1 MKMHILSG
9 GRLQMRRS
17 VYYPGAPR
25 EEMFSLPVSCVLL
38 KHEQGNVLFDT
49 GCSPQAATDPE
60 GRWGPLARAMMPTF
74 EPQDAVIGQLPLAGL
89 EANDIDVVI
98 CSHLHPDH
106 CGCNAYFTRA
116 TVICHARELELAR
129 SADGPALGYLPADWD
144 HPNRFDTI
152 EADRDVFGD
161 GRLTLVPM
169 PGHTPG
175 MTVAHVA
182 LDRDG
187 AFLLASDAA
196 PVRAVIDEGYAPR
209 NSWDKDKATA
219 AVAEITRFEKD
230 GATIL
235 LGHDDAQW
243 RTLRTGAA
251 WYE

>member
-17 VYYPGAPR
+17 IYYPGAPR
-25 EEMFSLPVSCVLL
+25 DETFNLPVSCVLL
-38 KHEQGNVLFDT
+38 KHDQGNVLFDT
-49 GCSPQAATDPE
+49 GCSPQAAIDPE
-60 GRWGPLARAMMPTF
+60 GRWGALARAMVPAF
-74 EPQDAVIGQLPLAGL
+74 EPQDAVVSQLPLAGL
-89 EANDIDVVI
+89 EASDIDVVI

-106 CGCNAYFTRA
+106 CGCNSFFTRA

-129 SADGPALGYLPADWD
+129 SVEGPALGYLPEDWD

-152 EADRDVFGD
+152 ERDRDVFGD
-161 GRLTLVPM
+161 GRLTLIPM

-187 AFLLASDAA
+187 EFLLASDAA

-209 NSWDKDKATA
+209 NSWDKDKATL
-219 AVAEITRFEKD
+219 AVAEIKRFEQD

-235 LGHDDAQW
+235 LGHDEAQW
-243 RTLRTGAA
+243 RALRTGTA

>member
-17 VYYPGAPR
+17 IYYPAAPR
-25 EEMFSLPVSCVLL
+25 DMTFSLPVSCVLL
-38 KHEQGNVLFDT
+38 KHPQGNALFDT
-49 GCSPQAATDPE
+49 GCSPEAAIDPE
-60 GRWGPLARAMMPTF
+60 GRWGPLARAMVPDF
-74 EPQDAVIGQLPLAGL
+74 QPQDTVVGQLPLAGI
-89 EANDIDVVI
+89 AADDVDIVI

-106 CGCNAYFTRA
+106 CGCNGYFKRA

-129 SADGPALGYLPADWD
+129 SAEGLANGYLPADWD

-152 EADRDVFGD
+152 DGDRDVFGD
-161 GRLTLVPM
+161 GSLTLIPM

-175 MTVAHVA
+175 MTVAHVS

-187 AFLLASDAA
+187 TFLLASDAA
-196 PVRAVIDEGYAPR
+196 PVRAVIDERYAPR
-209 NSWDKDKATA
+209 NSWDKDKAAA
-219 AVAEITRFEKD
+219 AVVEIARFEAD

-251 WYE
+251 CYE